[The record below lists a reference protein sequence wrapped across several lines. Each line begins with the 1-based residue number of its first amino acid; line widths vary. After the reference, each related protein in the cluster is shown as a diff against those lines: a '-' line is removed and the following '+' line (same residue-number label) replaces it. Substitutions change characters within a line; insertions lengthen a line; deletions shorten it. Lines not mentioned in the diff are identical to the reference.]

1 MVEGRQRQHAW
12 VRGAYEDI
20 VLMGI
25 LRPEL
30 TEQTPHGTAEGEPSG
45 RHGRQFDNH

>member
-1 MVEGRQRQHAW
+1 MREAVVEGRQREHAW

-25 LRPEL
+25 LRSE
-30 TEQTPHGTAEGEPSG
+30 HSEPA
-45 RHGRQFDNH
+45 